1 MMMTTTMMTRK
12 PAARGT
18 AAIPGTGTSLDDV
31 DAENFKGAGCCLY
44 ARIQITNYDNVI
56 QSVSQWNA

>member
-56 QSVSQWNA
+56 H